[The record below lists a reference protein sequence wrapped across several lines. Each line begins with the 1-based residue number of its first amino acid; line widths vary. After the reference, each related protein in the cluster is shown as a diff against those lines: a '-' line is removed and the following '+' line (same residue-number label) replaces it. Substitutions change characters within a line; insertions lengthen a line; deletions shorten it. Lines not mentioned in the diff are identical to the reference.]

1 MIIKNPKLGNEK
13 DVYNIMLK
21 RRKLGNEGLEVSAI
35 SLGTMMMPDIEES
48 VRTIHGAMDMGVTMF
63 DTADIYGEEYLLG
76 RFGGNEKLLGRAF
89 KGRRDMAVIA
99 TKFGVTHNQGPKG
112 DSAYIKKSIDASLY
126 SLGLDYI
133 DLYYQHRPDP
143 NTPIEETIG
152 TMSDLVKQ
160 GKIRYIGLSEAPA
173 DIIRRAHAV
182 HPITAVETEY
192 SLWSREVED
201 EVLPVLK
208 ELQIGLVPYSPL
220 GRGFLTGQLKKFEDL
235 PENDYR
241 RYYPRFQ
248 GENFAKNI
256 EIVSLIEK
264 MAVRKGCTSAQ
275 LSLAWL
281 LAQGEQIVP
290 IPGTK
295 RLDRVQENIGAL
307 QVTLTADDLA
317 EIERI
322 SPKGVASGSRFG
334 NF

>member
-1 MIIKNPKLGNEK
+1 
-13 DVYNIMLK
+13 MLQQ
-21 RRKLGNEGLEVSAI
+21 RKLGNEGLEVSAI
-35 SLGTMMMPDIEES
+35 SLGTMMMPDNEES
-48 VRTIHGAMDMGVTMF
+48 VRTIQGAMDAGVTMF
-63 DTADIYGEEYLLG
+63 DTADLYGTEYQLG
-76 RFGGNEKLLGRAF
+76 RFGENEKLVGRAL
-89 KGRRDMAVIA
+89 KGRRDKALVA
-99 TKFGVTHNQGPKG
+99 TKFGITHSQGPKG
-112 DSAYIKKSIDASLY
+112 DPAYIKKSVDASLY

-143 NTPIEETIG
+143 NTPIEETVG
-152 TMSDLVKQ
+152 TMADLVKQ

-173 DIIRRAHAV
+173 DMIRRAHAV

-208 ELQIGLVPYSPL
+208 ELHIGLVPYSPL
-220 GRGFLTGQLKKFEDL
+220 GRGFLTGQIKKFEDL
-235 PENDYR
+235 PIDDYR

-248 GENFAKNI
+248 GENFAKNV
-256 EIVSLIEK
+256 EVVSLIER
-264 MAVRKGCTSAQ
+264 MASLKGCTPAQ

-295 RLDRVQENIGAL
+295 RLDRVLENLGAL
-307 QVTLTADDLA
+307 EVTLSADDLA

-322 SPKGVASGSRFG
+322 SPKGVAAGSRFG
-334 NF
+334 TY

>member
-1 MIIKNPKLGNEK
+1 
-13 DVYNIMLK
+13 MLK
-21 RRKLGNEGLEVSAI
+21 KRKLGNEGLEVSAI

-76 RFGGNEKLLGRAF
+76 RFGGNEKLLGRAL

-126 SLGLDYI
+126 SLGLDYV

-143 NTPIEETIG
+143 NIPIEETIG

-220 GRGFLTGQLKKFEDL
+220 GRGFLTGQIKKFEDL

-295 RLDRVQENIGAL
+295 RLDRVQENLGAL

>member
-1 MIIKNPKLGNEK
+1 
-13 DVYNIMLK
+13 MLQQ
-21 RRKLGNEGLEVSAI
+21 RKLGNEGLEVSAI
-35 SLGTMMMPDIEES
+35 GLGTMMMPDNDES
-48 VRTIHGAMDMGVTMF
+48 VRTIQGALDAGVTMF
-63 DTADIYGEEYLLG
+63 DTADLYGSGFMLG
-76 RFGGNEKLLGRAF
+76 RFGENERLVGRAL
-89 KGRRDMAVIA
+89 KSRRDQAIIA
-99 TKFGVTHNQGPKG
+99 TKFGITHGQGPKG
-112 DSAYIKKSIDASLY
+112 DPAYIKKSVDASLY

-152 TMSDLVKQ
+152 TMADLVKQ

-173 DIIRRAHAV
+173 DLIRRAHAV
-182 HPITAVETEY
+182 HPITAVETEF

-208 ELQIGLVPYSPL
+208 ELEIGLVPYSPL
-220 GRGFLTGQLKKFEDL
+220 GRGFLTGQIKKFEDL
-235 PENDYR
+235 PEDDYR
-241 RYYPRFQ
+241 RHYPRFQ
-248 GENFAKNI
+248 GENFAKNV
-256 EIVSLIEK
+256 EVVSLIER
-264 MAVRKGCTSAQ
+264 MAALKGCTPAQ

-295 RLDRVQENIGAL
+295 RLDRVQENLGAL

-322 SPKGVASGSRFG
+322 SPKGVAAGSRFG
-334 NF
+334 AF